1 MYSKLGE
8 RLRAHE
14 RLRGRRGSLRS
25 PRFALCQD
33 VLVRSKLFF
42 LRELL
47 AKWSSPAQALEY
59 PWTMSRTLFDVDDT
73 PEAEERTLPRRR
85 RAAIVPVRLTEG
97 ERDQLAEVARDLGI
111 SLSTYMRQ
119 AVLSRPLPPRRAVR
133 PIPEV
138 NRETYHALG
147 RLAADVNVIAR
158 RMAERRREPGAPDVL
173 EALELV
179 TRFLGT
185 VRAEVLGTTLTPEG
199 GES

>member
-1 MYSKLGE
+1 MQ
-8 RLRAHE
+8 RI
-14 RLRGRRGSLRS
+14 
-25 PRFALCQD
+25 
-33 VLVRSKLFF
+33 
-42 LRELL
+42 
-47 AKWSSPAQALEY
+47 
-59 PWTMSRTLFDVDDT
+59 LFDEIT
-73 PEAEERTLPRRR
+73 ATKGNERISSHPR

-147 RLAADVNVIAR
+147 RLVADVNAIAR
-158 RMAERRREPGAPDVL
+158 RIAERRREPSTSEVL
-173 EALELV
+173 EALDQV
-179 TRFLGT
+179 TRFVGT
-185 VRAEVLGTTLTPEG
+185 VRAEVLGTTLSPEG

>member
-1 MYSKLGE
+1 M
-8 RLRAHE
+8 
-14 RLRGRRGSLRS
+14 
-25 PRFALCQD
+25 Q
-33 VLVRSKLFF
+33 
-42 LRELL
+42 
-47 AKWSSPAQALEY
+47 
-59 PWTMSRTLFDVDDT
+59 RTLFDGIT
-73 PEAEERTLPRRR
+73 EAKGDERISARPR

-147 RLAADVNVIAR
+147 RLAADLNAIAR
-158 RMAERRREPGAPDVL
+158 RMAERRREPGAPEVL

-179 TRFLGT
+179 TRFVGT
-185 VRAEVLGTTLTPEG
+185 VRAEVLGTTLSAEG
-199 GES
+199 GEA

>member
-1 MYSKLGE
+1 M
-8 RLRAHE
+8 
-14 RLRGRRGSLRS
+14 
-25 PRFALCQD
+25 P
-33 VLVRSKLFF
+33 
-42 LRELL
+42 
-47 AKWSSPAQALEY
+47 
-59 PWTMSRTLFDVDDT
+59 RTLFDVDDARET
-73 PEAEERTLPRRR
+73 TTHARSSANPRRR
-85 RAAIVPVRLTEG
+85 EAIVPVRLTKS

-111 SLSTYMRQ
+111 SLSTYLRQ
-119 AVLSRPLPPRRAVR
+119 AALSRPLSLRRAVR

-147 RLAADVNVIAR
+147 RLATDVNVMAR

-185 VRAEVLGTTLTPEG
+185 VRADVLGTTLAPEG

>member
-1 MYSKLGE
+1 M
-8 RLRAHE
+8 
-14 RLRGRRGSLRS
+14 
-25 PRFALCQD
+25 P
-33 VLVRSKLFF
+33 
-42 LRELL
+42 
-47 AKWSSPAQALEY
+47 
-59 PWTMSRTLFDVDDT
+59 RTLFDVEDA
-73 PEAEERTLPRRR
+73 PEAATPLVRRSVASPRRE
-85 RAAIVPVRLTEG
+85 AIVPVRLTKG

-111 SLSTYMRQ
+111 SLSTYVRQ
-119 AVLSRPLPPRRAVR
+119 AALSRPLPPRRAVR

-147 RLAADVNVIAR
+147 RLAADVNAIAR
-158 RMAERRREPGAPDVL
+158 RMAERRREPGTADVL

>member
-1 MYSKLGE
+1 M
-8 RLRAHE
+8 A
-14 RLRGRRGSLRS
+14 
-25 PRFALCQD
+25 
-33 VLVRSKLFF
+33 
-42 LRELL
+42 
-47 AKWSSPAQALEY
+47 
-59 PWTMSRTLFDVDDT
+59 RTLFDVDDA
-73 PEAEERTLPRRR
+73 PEAAPAAPTSSVRPPARLRRD
-85 RAAIVPVRLTEG
+85 AIVPVRLTES

-111 SLSTYMRQ
+111 SISTYVRQ

-158 RMAERRREPGAPDVL
+158 RMAERRRDPGATEVL

-185 VRAEVLGTTLTPEG
+185 VRAEVIGTTLTPE
-199 GES
+199 ESGS

>member
-1 MYSKLGE
+1 
-8 RLRAHE
+8 
-14 RLRGRRGSLRS
+14 
-25 PRFALCQD
+25 
-33 VLVRSKLFF
+33 
-42 LRELL
+42 LL
-47 AKWSSPAQALEY
+47 AKWSSPAQVLEY

-73 PEAEERTLPRRR
+73 HEAKTEERTLPRPR
-85 RAAIVPVRLTEG
+85 RAAIVPVRLTAG

-158 RMAERRREPGAPDVL
+158 RTAERRREPGAPDVL